1 MKIFVRLVCKNEEE
15 MRRAEYM
22 IDDILDNVQYC
33 DIIDIGSYI
42 SADKFG
48 GLKTTKKITY
58 EGRSDAE
65 E

>member
-22 IDDILDNVQYC
+22 IDDILDNVQYG
-33 DIIDIGSYI
+33 DIMDIGSNI

-48 GLKTTKKITY
+48 GLKTTTKITY
-58 EGRSDAE
+58 EERSDDE